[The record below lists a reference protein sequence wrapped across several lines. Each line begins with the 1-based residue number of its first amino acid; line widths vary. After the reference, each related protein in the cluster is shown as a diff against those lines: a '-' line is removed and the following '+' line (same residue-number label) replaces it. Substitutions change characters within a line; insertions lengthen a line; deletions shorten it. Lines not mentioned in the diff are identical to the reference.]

1 MNGQSVFTTKNAHSS
16 RQWLASQ
23 GRLLLLINTYMGTS
37 PLKPT
42 RGAAA
47 EEEVRILGR
56 ELVVLK
62 QEPTLQTLA
71 LDLRILLLRQAG
83 KRVLLGAAL
92 RTPADLGPGTGRRR
106 AGTEPFESEP
116 HSTRAAGAILTA
128 AHAESNPAASER
140 IAESDVD
147 VAAEAPT
154 SAGREADVRSARA
167 ADVVSFG
174 FNPRGSRTV
183 RVESLDGAGSAE
195 AGAEHVCDWV
205 LCQ

>member
-1 MNGQSVFTTKNAHSS
+1 
-16 RQWLASQ
+16 
-23 GRLLLLINTYMGTS
+23 MGAP

-62 QEPTLQTLA
+62 QEPALQTLA
-71 LDLRILLLRQAG
+71 LDLRVLLLRQAG
-83 KRVLLGAAL
+83 KRVLLDAAL

-116 HSTRAAGAILTA
+116 HSTQAAAGSILLTA

-154 SAGREADVRSARA
+154 TAGREADVRSARA
-167 ADVVSFG
+167 ADGVSFG
-174 FNPRGSRTV
+174 FNPRGSRAV

-195 AGAEHVCDWV
+195 AGAEHVCDRV
-205 LCQ
+205 LCQCTAAMSQSLRCCQPHSANRCRLTRLLLL

>member
-1 MNGQSVFTTKNAHSS
+1 
-16 RQWLASQ
+16 
-23 GRLLLLINTYMGTS
+23 MGTP

-62 QEPTLQTLA
+62 QEPALQTLA

-83 KRVLLGAAL
+83 KRVLLDAAL

-116 HSTRAAGAILTA
+116 HSTRAAGAILTT

-154 SAGREADVRSARA
+154 TASAGREADVRSARA

-195 AGAEHVCDWV
+195 AGAEHVCD
-205 LCQ
+205 